1 MSKIIRYIL
10 ENEFHVKINAF
21 DNFISKSFIPTI
33 NIFENEKSCNVNLEE
48 ISKEKLIM
56 KDIGDLSSKKSIYLI
71 DEEKTFKL
79 IKKIS
84 NEKSRMLLLDKV
96 LICFPDYLEINYK
109 IINIIMNENGYLSIP
124 TRYYIAIMVS
134 SYNYIGRMY
143 YQMRLFT

>member
-56 KDIGDLSSKKSIYLI
+56 KDIGDLSSKKSIT
-71 DEEKTFKL
+71 D
-79 IKKIS
+79 
-84 NEKSRMLLLDKV
+84 
-96 LICFPDYLEINYK
+96 
-109 IINIIMNENGYLSIP
+109 
-124 TRYYIAIMVS
+124 
-134 SYNYIGRMY
+134 
-143 YQMRLFT
+143 